1 MPQQSESNDAQPE
14 FLCKSPNN
22 RRRNKQCHQA
32 ILQAAA
38 ELLEEKGY
46 AAVTIEA
53 IAARA
58 GAGKQTIYRWWPSK
72 AAVILEA
79 YAVQASRTTPIPNT
93 GSVRNDLCQV
103 LQQLFV
109 TLNTSAGLAMTSLIA
124 EAQLD
129 PAFAITFRE
138 QFINNC
144 RDTIRAVLQQGIEQG
159 ELRANL
165 DLDLVV
171 DAIYSPV
178 WYRLLLKHAPLN
190 EAFAEAIVDLLL
202 TGMKPDS

>member
-14 FLCKSPNN
+14 SLCKSPNN

-79 YAVQASRTTPIPNT
+79 YAVQASRITPIPDT
-93 GSVRNDLCQV
+93 GSVRSDLCQV

-129 PAFAITFRE
+129 SAFAITFRE
-138 QFINNC
+138 QFINSC
-144 RDTIRAVLQQGIEQG
+144 RDTIRAVLQRGIEQG

-165 DLDLVV
+165 DLDLVI

-178 WYRLLLKHAPLN
+178 WYRLLLKNAPLN
-190 EAFAEAIVDLLL
+190 ESFAEAIVDLLL
-202 TGMKPDS
+202 TGIKPNS